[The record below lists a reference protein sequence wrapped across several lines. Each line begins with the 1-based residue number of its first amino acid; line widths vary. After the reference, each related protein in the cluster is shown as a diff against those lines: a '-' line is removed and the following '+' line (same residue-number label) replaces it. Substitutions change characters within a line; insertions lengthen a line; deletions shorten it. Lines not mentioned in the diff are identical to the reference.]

1 MAVVAAILFF
11 LTRFVLCTI
20 LSVEVSG
27 FVKTIKRYPNRLLY
41 DTTVSRFVTG
51 ADLRGYIRGDT
62 AFQIIDSRSGEDM
75 TVPVL
80 GQLFVEEL
88 AGRANKR
95 SIVETLRGFIALGGE
110 FKMDIL
116 KKTVLASIG
125 VFEITKSKAEEV
137 VDMLIKE
144 GEIAKTK
151 RSEAILELLDKAES
165 STKDLKDRIAKDVE
179 ATIENLKVARKRDL
193 EELSRKVD
201 DLAEQV
207 RKIAD
212 KLS

>member
-1 MAVVAAILFF
+1 MVAAILFF
-11 LTRFVLCTI
+11 LTIFVRCTI
-20 LSVEVSG
+20 LHAEVTRG
-27 FVKTIKRYPNRLLY
+27 AMKTIKRYPNRLLY
-41 DTTVSRFVTG
+41 DTTISRFVTG
-51 ADLRGYIRGDT
+51 PDLRLYIRRDV
-62 AFQIIDSRSGEDM
+62 AFQIVDSRSGEDV

-80 GQLFVEEL
+80 GQLFVDEIT
-88 AGRANKR
+88 AKNNKR
-95 SIVETLRGFIALGGE
+95 SIIETLRGFIALGGE

-125 VFEITKSKAEEV
+125 VFEITKSKAEEI
-137 VDMLIKE
+137 VDTLIKE

-165 STKDLKDRIAKDVE
+165 STKDLKERISKDVE
-179 ATIENLKVARKRDL
+179 ITIENLKVARKKDL

-212 KLS
+212 RLT

>member
-1 MAVVAAILFF
+1 M
-11 LTRFVLCTI
+11 
-20 LSVEVSG
+20 
-27 FVKTIKRYPNRLLY
+27 KTIKRYPNRLLY

-51 ADLRGYIRGDT
+51 PDLRVYIRRDE
-62 AFQIIDSRSGEDM
+62 AFQIVDSRTGEDV

-80 GQLFVEEL
+80 GQLFVDEI
-88 AGRANKR
+88 AAKDNKR
-95 SIVETLRGFIALGGE
+95 SIIETLRGFIALGGE

-125 VFEITKSKAEEV
+125 VFEITKSKAEEI
-137 VDMLIKE
+137 VDTLIKE

-151 RSEAILELLDKAES
+151 RSEAILELLDRAEN
-165 STKDLKDRIAKDVE
+165 STKDLKDRISKDVE
-179 ATIENLKVARKRDL
+179 VTIENLKVARKKDL

-201 DLAEQV
+201 DLADQV

-212 KLS
+212 KLT

>member
-1 MAVVAAILFF
+1 MHNIE
-11 LTRFVLCTI
+11 
-20 LSVEVSG
+20 SVNM
-27 FVKTIKRYPNRLLY
+27 KTIKRYPNRLLY

-51 ADLRGYIRGDT
+51 PDLRVYIRRGE
-62 AFQIIDSRSGEDM
+62 AFQIVDSRSGEDL

-80 GQLFVEEL
+80 GQLFIDEIT
-88 AGRANKR
+88 AKDNKK
-95 SIVETLRGFIALGGE
+95 SIIETLRGFIALGGE
-110 FKMDIL
+110 FNMDIL

-125 VFEITKSKAEEV
+125 VFEITKSKAEEI
-137 VDMLIKE
+137 VDTLIKE

-165 STKDLKDRIAKDVE
+165 STKDLKERISKDVE
-179 ATIENLKVARKRDL
+179 VTIENLKVARKKDL

-201 DLAEQV
+201 DLADQV

-212 KLS
+212 KLA